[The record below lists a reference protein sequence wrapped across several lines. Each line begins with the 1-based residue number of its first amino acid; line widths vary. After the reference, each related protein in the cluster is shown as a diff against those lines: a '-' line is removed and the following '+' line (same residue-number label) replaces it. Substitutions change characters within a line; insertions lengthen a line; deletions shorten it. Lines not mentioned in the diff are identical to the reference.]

1 MHRAGSGV
9 IGATDGSELHERSTR
24 SNGTS
29 PSPVRPFLSFCLAT
43 ASPVSTSVN
52 GATLMFSQRALHACL
67 SRAG

>member
-29 PSPVRPFLSFCLAT
+29 PSPVRPLNSFCLAT
-43 ASPVSTSVN
+43 SSPVSISTN
-52 GATLMFSQRALHACL
+52 GATLVFIQHALHVCL
-67 SRAG
+67 PNAG